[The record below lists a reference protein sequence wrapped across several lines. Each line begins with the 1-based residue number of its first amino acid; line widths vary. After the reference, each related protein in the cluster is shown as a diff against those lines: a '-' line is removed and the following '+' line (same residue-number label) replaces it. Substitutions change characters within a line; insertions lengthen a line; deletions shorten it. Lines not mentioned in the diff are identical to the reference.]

1 MRYGKEHKAET
12 HRRVVEAAARRF
24 RRNGIEATGVVDLMA
39 DAGLTHGGFYAHF
52 PSKETLV
59 REAVQSASAQ
69 GRRHFQR
76 QIEQARAEGREPL
89 ETIVRQYLTT
99 LHRDRPDRGCSIAAL
114 GAEIARHPRKTREAF
129 TEGLEEDTR
138 PDRKCAPLARSRRRQ
153 GPGHCRVLDADRR
166 PAIVTCACRF
176 RAVAAGAGRR
186 CEGGAR
192 NWREQSRPQ
201 RPLRRNPAS
210 PTRKSGA

>member
-24 RRNGIEATGVVDLMA
+24 RKNGIEATGVVDLMA

-59 REAVQSASAQ
+59 REAVLAASAQ

-76 QIEQARAEGREPL
+76 QIEQARAQGQEPL
-89 ETIVRQYLTT
+89 EIVVRQYLTS

-114 GAEIARHPRKTREAF
+114 GSEIARHPRKTREAF
-129 TEGLEEDTR
+129 TEGLEKTLGLIASALPE
-138 PDRKCAPLARSRRRQ
+138 PDRADAKDRAYGVFSTMIGALQLSRALADPDLSQAALEAGVKAALALGRGNLGRA
-153 GPGHCRVLDADRR
+153 GH
-166 PAIVTCACRF
+166 
-176 RAVAAGAGRR
+176 
-186 CEGGAR
+186 
-192 NWREQSRPQ
+192 
-201 RPLRRNPAS
+201 
-210 PTRKSGA
+210 